1 MGRGSYFCSGLGE
14 KEDKV
19 GQLPAL
25 IASQWVGAVMQQ
37 LLYIIGPLSFSH
49 DLSPTATGFK
59 GTKNSFVVTYIFFHH
74 GLIRIHFSRLPNEIL
89 RVSSDSKSSNIFWKY
104 DLISLFICFYL
115 LSFAVV
121 FRCEEIMDDL

>member
-37 LLYIIGPLSFSH
+37 LLYIIGPLSFGH

-59 GTKNSFVVTYIFFHH
+59 GTKNSFVTYIFFHH
-74 GLIRIHFSRLPNEIL
+74 GLVMVMCFL
-89 RVSSDSKSSNIFWKY
+89 
-104 DLISLFICFYL
+104 LIS
-115 LSFAVV
+115 
-121 FRCEEIMDDL
+121 